1 MIRAF
6 SQIRPLEVHHQN
18 NCSLYKNFVLQEF
31 PDWDSGGKLENL
43 PFLPVQAFKYH
54 SLKSVSDEEIFRVM
68 SSSGTTGR
76 RSTIYLDKD
85 TSIAQSRALASSIV
99 SEFGNSRFPMVFID
113 GAGSRSDV
121 FTASKAAANG
131 FSLMAKKSLTLT
143 SSPEKSDIENLI
155 QFCELYDNERVVFF
169 GFTFNVWLF
178 LITLAES
185 GIKNLSKDS
194 ILLHGGGWKKLESS
208 KVSSEEFAESAGRTL
223 GTTRVSNYYGMVE
236 QTGSIYFECILGS
249 MHEPE
254 TGTFIIRDERTLTP
268 LPHGQRGYI
277 QLISSIQSSYP
288 GHSVL
293 TEDLGYS
300 LPYDKC
306 NCGNQG
312 KILRVIGRAEAA
324 EIRGCS
330 DAQLS

>member
-1 MIRAF
+1 M
-6 SQIRPLEVHHQN
+6 RPLEVHHQN
-18 NCSLYKNFVLQEF
+18 NCSLYRNFVFQEF
-31 PDWDSGGKLENL
+31 PDWESGGQLDNL
-43 PFLPVQAFKYH
+43 PFVPVQAFKHH

-68 SSSGTTGR
+68 SSSGTSGR
-76 RSTIYLDKD
+76 RSTIFLDKG

-113 GAGSRSDV
+113 GAGSKSDV
-121 FTASKAAANG
+121 FTASMAAANG
-131 FSLMAKKSLTLT
+131 FSLMAKKSVTLT
-143 SSPEKSDIENLI
+143 SQPENSEIENLI
-155 QFCELYDNERVVFF
+155 RFCEFYNDERVVFF
-169 GFTFNVWLF
+169 GFTFNIWLF
-178 LITLAES
+178 LIALAEN
-185 GIKNLSKDS
+185 GINNLSNDS

-208 KVSSEEFAESAGRTL
+208 KVSSKEFVETANKTL
-223 GTTRVSNYYGMVE
+223 GTSRVSNYYGMVE
-236 QTGSIYFECILGS
+236 QTGSIYFECISGN

-277 QLISSIQSSYP
+277 QLISSIQYSYP

-300 LPYDKC
+300 LPYYKC
-306 NCGNQG
+306 NCGNHG
-312 KILRVIGRAEAA
+312 TILRVIGRAEAA
-324 EIRGCS
+324 EVRGCS